1 MTTAITVLLMLI
13 VAFLLG
19 SIPFGLLVARVLGGT
34 DPRKIGSGNIGA
46 TNVLRAAGK
55 KAGIATLVL
64 DALKGMLAVWFA
76 GYLTGGNPGW
86 MANAALAVVAGHIFS
101 VFLNFQGGKGVATFA
116 GAFGYL
122 MPGPFLITILIFAG
136 AVYVTHYISAAS
148 IVAAITFPLG
158 AWILQQA
165 NLTGFLMA
173 AVASGLVIYR
183 HKGNIER
190 IRLGT
195 EPEFHWEKKR

>member
-1 MTTAITVLLMLI
+1 MTTVITVLLLLI

-19 SIPFGLLVARVLGGT
+19 SIPFGLVVARVLGGA

-55 KAGIATLVL
+55 KAGIATLIL
-64 DALKGMLAVWFA
+64 DALKGVVAVWLA
-76 GYLTGGNPGW
+76 DYVTGGNPGW
-86 MANAALAVVAGHIFS
+86 MANAALAVVAGHVFS

-136 AVYVTHYISAAS
+136 AVYMTHYISAAS
-148 IVAAITFPLG
+148 IVAAATFPLG
-158 AWILQQA
+158 AWILHQA
-165 NLTGFLMA
+165 TLTEFLMSA
-173 AVASGLVIYR
+173 IACGLVIYR
-183 HKGNIER
+183 HKENIVR

-195 EPEFHWEKKR
+195 EPKFYWEKKR